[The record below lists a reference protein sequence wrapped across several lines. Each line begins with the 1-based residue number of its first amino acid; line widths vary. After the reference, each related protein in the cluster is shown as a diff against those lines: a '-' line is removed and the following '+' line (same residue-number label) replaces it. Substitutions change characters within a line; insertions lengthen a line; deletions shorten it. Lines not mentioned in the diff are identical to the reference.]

1 MNGSTPLARLK
12 AAGPLFIACVV
23 APTLAAILYFAIFAT
38 DVYISQA
45 SFVVRS
51 PSKANTS
58 PLSMVLTGGSLTGTS
73 EESNAVVEYVRSYDA
88 LNAINNDGFVERA
101 FGPSRASVFDQFGG
115 LLSGDSREQ
124 LYEYYTKKIIIE
136 QDPTTQVTRL
146 SVRAFDPQEAR
157 TISERLLKQAEALVN
172 RLSQRAR
179 GDAIA
184 IAQSE
189 VDDAKANARSAAL
202 ALSRFRNTSG
212 VIDPEK
218 EATVRLQMVSKL
230 QDQLIAARTQL
241 LQMRTYTPRASQIP
255 FLTTQ
260 VRSLEQETARQT
272 SGIAG
277 GNRSLSASAAR
288 YQELQLDS
296 QLAERQ
302 LAASLA
308 SLEEAAAEAR
318 RKRAYV
324 ERISGPSL
332 PDYAPEP
339 RRLRGILATFVLG
352 LLAWGVISTLIVG
365 IREHRD

>member
-1 MNGSTPLARLK
+1 MADIR
-12 AAGPLFIACVV
+12 
-23 APTLAAILYFAIFAT
+23 
-38 DVYISQA
+38 
-45 SFVVRS
+45 RS
-51 PSKANTS
+51 
-58 PLSMVLTGGSLTGTS
+58 
-73 EESNAVVEYVRSYDA
+73 
-88 LNAINNDGFVERA
+88 
-101 FGPSRASVFDQFGG
+101 
-115 LLSGDSREQ
+115 SG
-124 LYEYYTKKIIIE
+124 
-136 QDPTTQVTRL
+136 L
-146 SVRAFDPQEAR
+146 SVRAFDPKEAH
-157 TISERLLKQAEALVN
+157 TISERLLKQAEGLVN

-179 GDAIA
+179 KDAIA

-189 VDDAKANARSAAL
+189 VDDAKANARTAAL
-202 ALSRFRNTSG
+202 ALSRFRNRSG

-218 EATVRLQMVSKL
+218 EATVRLQMISKL
-230 QDQLIAARTQL
+230 QDQLISARTQL

-255 FLTTQ
+255 FLETQ
-260 VRSLEQETARQT
+260 VRSLESEIARQT

-296 QLAERQ
+296 ELAGKQ
-302 LAASLA
+302 LAAALA

-352 LLAWGVISTLIVG
+352 LLAWGVISTLIIG